1 MTTLTRPR
9 AHRVTPDSHGFPT
22 RPYDLVKEF
31 VLALAAIV
39 VLTAVLAAVFGSPD
53 EKALTLQ
60 DWAKAAPND
69 VVATAVAEL
78 SGDSTSA
85 SYGAPYNSAAT
96 GQTLVGVPLQ
106 KWAGVRYPVDS
117 AHDLVLTPLQR
128 ASTDP
133 AVVKALGEWSV
144 ATTAQRAQWATTYEA
159 ALGKA
164 QGGDPA
170 KVASGQY
177 GPVPAIASGFERLA
191 ASGGLEQQLGGST
204 FYRSDPS
211 RQLLLLADGT
221 YLEDQARARSLG
233 GDQWGM
239 MNETGNYPGQPWLWL
254 YTFWYQVPPFS
265 TSDNADAL
273 VWGLMMLLTLG
284 LVLVPF
290 IPGLRDLPRWIPVHR
305 LVWRD
310 WYRRNGRG
318 ANSHT

>member
-9 AHRVTPDSHGFPT
+9 THRATPDSHTFPT

-53 EKALTLQ
+53 EKALTVQ
-60 DWAKAAPND
+60 DWARAAPND

-85 SYGAPYNSAAT
+85 SYGPPYNSAST
-96 GQTLVGVPLQ
+96 GQTLLGVPLQ

-117 AHDLVLTPLQR
+117 ANDLVLTPLR
-128 ASTDP
+128 RSGP
-133 AVVKALGEWSV
+133 NPVVATALGVWSV

-159 ALGKA
+159 ALAKA
-164 QGGDPA
+164 DGNPA

-177 GPVPAIASGFERLA
+177 GPVPALASAFEQLA

-204 FYRSDPS
+204 FYRTDPT

-273 VWGLMMLLTLG
+273 VWGLMMVLTLG

-290 IPGLRDLPRWIPVHR
+290 IPGLRDLPRWIPIHR
-305 LVWRD
+305 LIWRD
-310 WYRRNGRG
+310 WYRRNAGSR
-318 ANSHT
+318 A